1 MSYSIENLRLIL
13 KIVSLAERD
22 LRSDLDSDET
32 VRLLWS
38 SEQYRQTSSLLGAT
52 YISDAFREV
61 TRLKNAT
68 QKLIEEKE
76 QSA

>member
-13 KIVSLAERD
+13 KIASLAERD
-22 LRSDLDSDET
+22 LRSDLDSDEEHY
-32 VRLLWS
+32 L
-38 SEQYRQTSSLLGAT
+38 QTSSLLGAT

>member
-13 KIVSLAERD
+13 KIASLAERD
-22 LRSDLDSDET
+22 LRSDLDSDEEHY
-32 VRLLWS
+32 L
-38 SEQYRQTSSLLGAT
+38 QTSSLLGAT
-52 YISDAFREV
+52 YMSDAFRDV

>member
-13 KIVSLAERD
+13 KIASLAERD
-22 LRSDLDSDET
+22 LRSDLDSDEEHY
-32 VRLLWS
+32 L
-38 SEQYRQTSSLLGAT
+38 QTSSLLGAS
-52 YISDAFREV
+52 YMSDAFRDV
-61 TRLKNAT
+61 IRLKNAT